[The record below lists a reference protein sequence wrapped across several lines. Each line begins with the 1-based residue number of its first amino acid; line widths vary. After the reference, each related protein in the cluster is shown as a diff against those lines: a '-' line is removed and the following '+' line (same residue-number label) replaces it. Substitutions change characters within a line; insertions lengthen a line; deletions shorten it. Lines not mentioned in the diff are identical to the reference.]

1 MIIIERASIRY
12 GRRAV
17 VDDVSTSIKAGKLTT
32 LIGANGAGK
41 STLLSLVG
49 RLIDGEGRYIIE
61 GKSISDYRKGELAKS
76 LSMLRQ
82 NNHITIRISVR
93 ELVSFG
99 RFPYS
104 KSKLT
109 DRDHQ
114 IVEKALKAMDL
125 TTLADSYLDQLSGG
139 ERQRAFIAMTVAQD
153 TKYLLLDEPLNN
165 LDMVHSVEIMRLL
178 RSLVDEQG
186 KSVVLVLHDINFAS
200 SYSDEI
206 IALKGGKLLYHGP
219 PQEVI
224 TTEAL
229 WEIYG
234 MHIPV
239 IEQEGKRYC
248 LFY

>member
-1 MIIIERASIRY
+1 MIIIERASKRY

-114 IVEKALKAMDL
+114 IVEKALMICSPL
-125 TTLADSYLDQLSGG
+125 GG
-139 ERQRAFIAMTVAQD
+139 HFR
-153 TKYLLLDEPLNN
+153 
-165 LDMVHSVEIMRLL
+165 
-178 RSLVDEQG
+178 
-186 KSVVLVLHDINFAS
+186 KS
-200 SYSDEI
+200 
-206 IALKGGKLLYHGP
+206 
-219 PQEVI
+219 
-224 TTEAL
+224 
-229 WEIYG
+229 
-234 MHIPV
+234 
-239 IEQEGKRYC
+239 
-248 LFY
+248 